1 VKEEGN
7 NLNILALALLQMVDC
22 EPLQLHVFG
31 HAMSKAFQYATS
43 NDQVCVGMTCVIEN
57 CPINLAKDNN
67 LDKKKVANAT
77 KSGTRLVRLM
87 AYLFT
92 S

>member
-67 LDKKKVANAT
+67 LDRKKWQ
-77 KSGTRLVRLM
+77 RLLRVGQGL
-87 AYLFT
+87 
-92 S
+92 